1 MENSDTLVD
10 EVRETLAEHV
20 PGGMVGA
27 FVLAAELY
35 DADGEPRLFTAHSE
49 TGTSWTHLGM
59 IEVLRL
65 DTEAMFRSDGSK
77 PE

>member
-1 MENSDTLVD
+1 MDDSDTLVED
-10 EVRETLAEHV
+10 VRHALAGHV

-35 DADGEPRLFTAHSE
+35 DADGEPQLFTAHS
-49 TGTSWTHLGM
+49 TAGTSWTHLGM

-65 DTEAMFRSDGSK
+65 DTEAVFRSEQD
-77 PE
+77 

>member
-1 MENSDTLVD
+1 MDNSDTIVD
-10 EVRETLAEHV
+10 EVRDALAGHV

-35 DADGEPRLFTAHSE
+35 DADGEPQLYTAHS
-49 TGTSWTHLGM
+49 TAGTSWTHLGM

-65 DTEAMFRSDGSK
+65 DTEAVFHSDSD
-77 PE
+77 